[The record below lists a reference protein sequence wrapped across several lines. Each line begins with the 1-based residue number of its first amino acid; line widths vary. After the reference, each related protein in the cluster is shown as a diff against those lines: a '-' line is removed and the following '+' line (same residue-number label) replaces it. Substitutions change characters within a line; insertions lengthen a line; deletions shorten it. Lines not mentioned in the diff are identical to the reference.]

1 MVEVGQ
7 VIAVDI
13 LKDGNEE
20 LYFRTEVS
28 EKKNGKK
35 LHTFCRVK
43 NPEEIDFTD
52 FWQMSDEYFD
62 KLEKNG
68 QIRVVERAKDI

>member
-28 EKKNGKK
+28 EKKNGKM

-62 KLEKNG
+62 KLNKNG
-68 QIRVVERAKDI
+68 QIRVV